1 MKHISFNTSGFPPS
15 VLPAAR
21 RESHGED
28 ELRGA
33 GTNSRGCPS
42 RSQEVDQVH
51 TDLPGALPFKN
62 KLQLLQNSGK
72 NSKSGS
78 QDRARHI
85 GPRASDGINMV
96 QS

>member
-1 MKHISFNTSGFPPS
+1 MDFPHQCYLLPGELLTEVTSCEEQ
-15 VLPAAR
+15 VQTA
-21 RESHGED
+21 
-28 ELRGA
+28 
-33 GTNSRGCPS
+33 GCPS

-78 QDRARHI
+78 QDRARHV